1 MSDDPTALTPHRPV
15 LLDTDVFSRLLVPR
29 GKKATGEELRRREHW
44 NQALTG
50 RTLVIA
56 AQTRAELLAWPLISG
71 WGPERA
77 AALQRTIAGMGVI
90 PVDDQVQRSYAQLT
104 AWARATGHG
113 LHDKAH
119 TGDRWIAASA
129 VAFDLPLASDD
140 KIFDAVEGLELL
152 PRVAP
157 GP

>member
-1 MSDDPTALTPHRPV
+1 MDRAKTMSADGSRWRVGQEPLDD
-15 LLDTDVFSRLLVPR
+15 
-29 GKKATGEELRRREHW
+29 
-44 NQALTG
+44 
-50 RTLVIA
+50 
-56 AQTRAELLAWPLISG
+56 
-71 WGPERA
+71 
-77 AALQRTIAGMGVI
+77 GV
-90 PVDDQVQRSYAQLT
+90 R
-104 AWARATGHG
+104 
-113 LHDKAH
+113 AH